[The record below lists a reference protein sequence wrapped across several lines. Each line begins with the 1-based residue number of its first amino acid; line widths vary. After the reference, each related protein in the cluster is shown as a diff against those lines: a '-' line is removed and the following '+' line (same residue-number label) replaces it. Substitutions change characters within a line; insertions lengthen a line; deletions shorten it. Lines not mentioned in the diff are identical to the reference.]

1 MRNPLEDRVGN
12 NSDGCGRYAEALER
26 FIVSNHEQSLQV
38 HQMNEEREDN
48 KESIA
53 HEKVRQ
59 AGQHGKCSM
68 WTHLEVKINERK
80 KEDEDGI
87 IAGIEQI
94 MENCYVTDHCKLGKG
109 GSLEAYMT

>member
-1 MRNPLEDRVGN
+1 M
-12 NSDGCGRYAEALER
+12 
-26 FIVSNHEQSLQV
+26 
-38 HQMNEEREDN
+38 
-48 KESIA
+48 
-53 HEKVRQ
+53 
-59 AGQHGKCSM
+59 
-68 WTHLEVKINERK
+68 KINERK

>member
-53 HEKVRQ
+53 HEKVKDRQ
-59 AGQHGKCSM
+59 DSM
-68 WTHLEVKINERK
+68 VSVLCGHIWR
-80 KEDEDGI
+80 
-87 IAGIEQI
+87 
-94 MENCYVTDHCKLGKG
+94 
-109 GSLEAYMT
+109 